1 MSYLEV
7 LLKNNESTEIF
18 KKYDKLDPEVEDNQL
33 NDESKNDESKSDEST
48 YVKKNYVRKK
58 YVKKSQEPKD
68 PNFLKAIK
76 LAQEKLINMCK
87 PISKDEDT
95 ILEAMKYIRNWEGY
109 RFEINI
115 TEDIMKFKVEEK
127 EYEFSKRK
135 LLQNKYF
142 QRELS
147 YYYVLKYGSVYLN
160 FYESKNDENIFII
173 HIKSKKR

>member
-18 KKYDKLDPEVEDNQL
+18 KKYDKVDAEVEVNET
-33 NDESKNDESKSDEST
+33 NEESKNEEST
-48 YVKKNYVRKK
+48 YVKKS
-58 YVKKSQEPKD
+58 YVKKKYIKKDQEQKD
-68 PNFLKAIK
+68 PNYLKAFK
-76 LAQEKLINMCK
+76 LAQEKLIKMCK
-87 PISKDEDT
+87 PMSKDEDS

-109 RFEINI
+109 KFEIDI
-115 TEDIMKFKVEEK
+115 TEDIMKFKIEEK

-135 LLQNKYF
+135 FLQNKYF

-160 FYESKNDENIFII
+160 FYELFLWA
-173 HIKSKKR
+173 HT